1 MKLLGYVIVIFFLL
15 IILASFLVASLYI
28 LVAIFNTY
36 FGFSL
41 VLATAYFIL
50 LVLHYWASIYF
61 QAKLW
66 LQKRKDGNVN
76 L

>member
-1 MKLLGYVIVIFFLL
+1 MKLLGYVIVIFVPL

-50 LVLHYWASIYF
+50 LVLHYWAAIYF
-61 QAKLW
+61 EAKLW
-66 LQKRKDGNVN
+66 LQKRKDRNVN